1 MSDGEP
7 GGDTEFQR
15 FAQWRPSV
23 RRSSFI
29 GRFWRSI
36 QWRNWPVS
44 ILVFVCI
51 GVFISQVLI
60 PLPIERWGLSAAA
73 LRQGHYETLLT
84 NIVMHGGPMHLLS
97 NMVAYLAVA
106 PLVCARFGRG
116 ITGRISYHAFF
127 LLCGLA
133 GDLLFLA
140 LHPFGE
146 VPVVGASGAIYGLFA
161 AAFRLDSKSDH
172 LRAHF
177 SKRVLMGWRWMVV
190 SNVIV
195 VLMFGGPQTLLQIL
209 QGNFTGLTIPI
220 AWEAHVGGFVAGIFL
235 MDLMANKGWQ
245 DDWRGGFVDPE
256 QLEESSGS

>member
-1 MSDGEP
+1 MSDDQP
-7 GGDTEFQR
+7 AGDAEFSR
-15 FAQWRPSV
+15 FTQWRPPV

-36 QWRNWPVS
+36 QWRNWPIS
-44 ILVFVCI
+44 ILFFVCI

-84 NIVMHGGPMHLLS
+84 NIVMHGGLMHLLS
-97 NMVAYLAVA
+97 NMIAYLAVA

-116 ITGRISYHAFF
+116 LTGMISYHAFF

-140 LHPFGE
+140 LHRFGE

-161 AAFRLDSKSDH
+161 AAIRLDPKSDH
-172 LRAHF
+172 LRAHL
-177 SKRVLMGWRWMVV
+177 SKGVLSGWRWMVM

-195 VLMFGGPQTLLQIL
+195 VLMFGGPQILLQIL
-209 QGNFTGLTIPI
+209 QGNFVGLTVPI
-220 AWEAHVGGFVAGIFL
+220 AWEAHVGGFLAGIFL
-235 MDLMANKGWQ
+235 MDVMANRGWQ
-245 DDWRGGFVDPE
+245 DDWRGGFVD
-256 QLEESSGS
+256 QHLEESSRS